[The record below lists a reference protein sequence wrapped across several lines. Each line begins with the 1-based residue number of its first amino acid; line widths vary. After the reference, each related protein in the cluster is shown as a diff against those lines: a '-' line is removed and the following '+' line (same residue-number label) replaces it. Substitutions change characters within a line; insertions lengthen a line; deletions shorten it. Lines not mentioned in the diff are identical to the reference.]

1 MIKAVQFRHSQNRNK
16 AYMSTL
22 DIVVLFLVFAL
33 GLKGFLH
40 GFIKEVAGLAAI
52 VGGIFLASRF
62 SSSLADLFT
71 SMFNLQSATTASV
84 VAFIALFAIIWFGI
98 TFAASLVSKAVDMSG
113 MGVADKVLGFV
124 AAGGKI
130 FLILSVIV
138 FALSN
143 ISLLQSKLE
152 GFTKDSFM
160 FEPMKSTGGFV
171 MKLKPEDLNAS
182 AITDK
187 VKEEAMKEATKE
199 INQTLGAKK

>member
-1 MIKAVQFRHSQNRNK
+1 
-16 AYMSTL
+16 MSTL
-22 DIVVLFLVFAL
+22 DIIVLFLVFAL

-40 GFIKEVAGLAAI
+40 GFIKEIAGLVAI

-62 SSSLADLFT
+62 SPSFT
-71 SMFNLQSATTASV
+71 DFFVHMFNLKSATTASV
-84 VAFIALFAIIWFGI
+84 VSFIALFAVIWFGI

-113 MGVADKVLGFV
+113 MGIADKILGFV

-143 ISLLQSKLE
+143 ISLLQNKLAE
-152 GFTKDSFM
+152 AAKDSFM
-160 FEPMKSTGGFV
+160 FEPMRATGAFI

-182 AITDK
+182 SITDK
-187 VKEEAMKEATKE
+187 VKEEALKEATKE